1 MSGLQPTQGWQFT
14 GPGQRLSAD
23 GDSDIEIAT
32 QASHSEWGIPSN
44 CDPSKRE
51 VQICGGCGCCIFLI
65 GLIMI
70 LCSFKGLHATEFA
83 ILRNSVT
90 GVVSFDNTYH
100 GGRNFIGFW
109 NEYLVFPATL
119 QSIEWLSG
127 QPQNSGTRDLSP
139 MSVRTADGLMV
150 ELGIV
155 AQYTVVREKIPQIYQ
170 TYKTEYEGFFISN
183 LRSALQSTV
192 AEFKATELYTD
203 RFKVS
208 TALLETCKDVCR
220 GNLQGFLSCWGIQLL
235 DVRLDQRI
243 ENANVRQQVEMQKQA
258 TEEMKQKASLI
269 RAKTTVLEADFDRQ
283 VKLVNVEAD
292 AAAVNITRK
301 AEADAA
307 YNMQEARAEVLRTV
321 QNTVKSGFAP
331 LTNSELLKYMEQGAL
346 IEATAGPMI
355 YGDFQS
361 ATVFTQTSGEKT
373 PMVRNLQEL

>member
-1 MSGLQPTQGWQFT
+1 MKEQPARK
-14 GPGQRLSAD
+14 RL
-23 GDSDIEIAT
+23 E
-32 QASHSEWGIPSN
+32 
-44 CDPSKRE
+44 
-51 VQICGGCGCCIFLI
+51 
-65 GLIMI
+65 
-70 LCSFKGLHATEFA
+70 
-83 ILRNSVT
+83 
-90 GVVSFDNTYH
+90 
-100 GGRNFIGFW
+100 NF
-109 NEYLVFPATL
+109 E
-119 QSIEWLSG
+119 
-127 QPQNSGTRDLSP
+127 R
-139 MSVRTADGLMV
+139 
-150 ELGIV
+150 
-155 AQYTVVREKIPQIYQ
+155 
-170 TYKTEYEGFFISN
+170 
-183 LRSALQSTV
+183 
-192 AEFKATELYTD
+192 
-203 RFKVS
+203 
-208 TALLETCKDVCR
+208 
-220 GNLQGFLSCWGIQLL
+220 IQLL

-373 PMVRNLQEL
+373 PMVRFWGAGDVGGGDGFWRVDGEADGWVAAEEHPTKSGYSLHEGGFIQVSGADLDDPELRVKRRKVSSGPVRQGAELLWEGM